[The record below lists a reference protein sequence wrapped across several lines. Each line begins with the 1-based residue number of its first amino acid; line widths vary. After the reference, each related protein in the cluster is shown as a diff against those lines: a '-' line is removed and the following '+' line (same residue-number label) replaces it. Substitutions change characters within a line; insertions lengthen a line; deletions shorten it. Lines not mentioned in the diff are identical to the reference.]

1 MAGNLWGADVAQLRQ
16 LAQQFGGASSLVA
29 RGFATVEAGGELS
42 VSGPVAA
49 VTAALTSATR
59 RMEIALL
66 APDSADSVLSI
77 ESDDY
82 KILLQP
88 RAYQS
93 WFAMAQ
99 NPAVSPAEG
108 NFHVIRRHLED
119 NPAGGA
125 TIRRREV
132 PAGRMLL
139 LKRQRF
145 LDRGRQRSRKR
156 LHRRDSWAKRRRCPG
171 TDQGHQAGLTSGF

>member
-42 VSGPVAA
+42 VSGAVAA

-66 APDSADSVLSI
+66 TPDSADSVLSI
-77 ESDDY
+77 ESGEY

-99 NPAVSPAEG
+99 NPAVSPP
-108 NFHVIRRHLED
+108 R
-119 NPAGGA
+119 A
-125 TIRRREV
+125 TS
-132 PAGRMLL
+132 M
-139 LKRQRF
+139 
-145 LDRGRQRSRKR
+145 
-156 LHRRDSWAKRRRCPG
+156 
-171 TDQGHQAGLTSGF
+171 